1 MKGKKK
7 KNKLWA
13 MPEQMWEIKVK
24 KKKKNMPSNA
34 GDMGSIPGHGT
45 NIPHASEQQNEHK
58 TKNEHSK

>member
-1 MKGKKK
+1 
-7 KNKLWA
+7 